1 MWCYY
6 IMPAPSWYD
15 VQKDKKKLWKYNN
28 KKVRTKSLL
37 MCLRPCICVNTD
49 PKVNNNIIW
58 TINFFLH
65 SETNLIPNSSVAN
78 FKILTKQI
86 DLGSLFIRTK
96 WINTQNQF
104 SLRYLGLETKYLL
117 LSLIW
122 IQIFYF
128 SCLSMIFW
136 LGFMKFQ
143 QSNSK
148 LILKQFLIDHHILH
162 IFFSWFDASTTKF
175 VQSQKILEL
184 VDFKNRY
191 RRRRKKIPS
200 ISLKSHPKKVCLVE
214 SPLEKK
220 IIYKLEI

>member
-6 IMPAPSWYD
+6 IMPAPSWYE
-15 VQKDKKKLWKYNN
+15 VQKDKKNFESII

-65 SETNLIPNSSVAN
+65 SETNLISNSSLAN
-78 FKILTKQI
+78 FKILPKQI

-104 SLRYLGLETKYLL
+104 SLRYLGLETKSLL
-117 LSLIW
+117 LALIR
-122 IQIFYF
+122 IQIFFF

-148 LILKQFLIDHHILH
+148 LILKHFLIDHHILH
-162 IFFSWFDASTTKF
+162 IFFFDLMLRPPNLFRAKKF
-175 VQSQKILEL
+175 S
-184 VDFKNRY
+184 N
-191 RRRRKKIPS
+191 
-200 ISLKSHPKKVCLVE
+200 
-214 SPLEKK
+214 
-220 IIYKLEI
+220 